1 MSVCNDFCSESHNT
15 YACLQFQNIS
25 ASDRTKFA
33 RSKQLCFNCLQK
45 RHSVSAC
52 GSKYTC
58 RESKMKHQT
67 FQCCIENLQAES
79 SNKRP
84 FRLMHL
90 IKSED
95 ITQTVVLRSHCEASH
110 EHQQHYSSLTIS
122 SFSNVSLSTAYVQ
135 LLEKNWQRNGVACTS
150 WLRLS
155 SQFYDKG

>member
-1 MSVCNDFCSESHNT
+1 MRVCSFKTYLPPTERSLQDQNNCVSIVCKSATAWVLVAPNT
-15 YACLQFQNIS
+15 LAGKAKWSTRPSNAASRICKQNPL
-25 ASDRTKFA
+25 T
-33 RSKQLCFNCLQK
+33 
-45 RHSVSAC
+45 
-52 GSKYTC
+52 
-58 RESKMKHQT
+58 
-67 FQCCIENLQAES
+67 
-79 SNKRP
+79 KRP

-155 SQFYDKG
+155 SQIYDKG